1 MTNDELL
8 LEIGSEAYS
17 DLATAEITAL
27 CNKYSA
33 SQASQADLHAFQL
46 LMKKF
51 QATYKMGKTYEK
63 LSDKYEAYTRVY
75 NWYCNRVNAGSI
87 TATSDELAAVATVDK
102 DKFAADEN

>member
-1 MTNDELL
+1 MTGDELL

-17 DLATAEITAL
+17 DLAAVEITAL
-27 CNKYSA
+27 CAKYSA
-33 SQASQADLHAFQL
+33 AQAAQAGLHSFQL

-63 LSDKYEAYTRVY
+63 LSDKYNAYTKVY
-75 NWYCNRVNAGSI
+75 NWYCGRVNAGSV
-87 TATSDELAAVATVDK
+87 TATDAELAAVATIDK